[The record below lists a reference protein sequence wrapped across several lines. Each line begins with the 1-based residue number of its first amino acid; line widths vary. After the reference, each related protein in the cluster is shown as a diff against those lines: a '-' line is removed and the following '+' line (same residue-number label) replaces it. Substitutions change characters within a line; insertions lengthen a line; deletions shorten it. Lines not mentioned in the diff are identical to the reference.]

1 MITNSSLNVRSACAT
16 LEVSRDSFY
25 RWINKK
31 PTLDRDEGILTEI
44 REIAAEFSRYGY
56 RRVTKEL
63 QRRKVMVNHKRV
75 HRLMKGHSLLVK
87 RKRFTPKTTQS
98 NHDLPRYEN
107 LAKEAIITAPNQ
119 VWVSDITYIDLKDE
133 FLYLALIMDLY
144 SRKIVGWDLS
154 RNVDTDLT
162 LTALNNAVRLRG
174 MKSVKGCI
182 HHSDHGVQYLSG
194 AYMDKLKELEML
206 PSMGE
211 VGNSYDNAHAES
223 LNKTIKNEEVWINE
237 YETFEQAYMGIK
249 LFVQMYN
256 EKRLHS
262 SIGYVPPNEFEQQQ
276 INIRLVS

>member
-1 MITNSSLNVRSACAT
+1 MITNTSLPVRSACAT

-25 RWINKK
+25 RWKNKK
-31 PTLDRDEGILTEI
+31 PTSDKDETILTEI

-63 QRRKVMVNHKRV
+63 QRRKVKVNHKRV
-75 HRLMKGHSLLVK
+75 HRLMKRNFLLVK

-98 NHDLPRYEN
+98 NHNLPRYEN
-107 LAKEAIITAPNQ
+107 LAKEATITAPNQ
-119 VWVSDITYIDLKDE
+119 VWVSDITYIHLKDE

-154 RNVDTDLT
+154 RNVDTNLT

-174 MKSVKGCI
+174 MKNVKGGI
-182 HHSDHGVQYLSG
+182 HHSDHGVQYLSA
-194 AYMDKLKELEML
+194 AYIDKLKELEML

-237 YETFEQAYMGIK
+237 YDTFEQAYTGIK
-249 LFVQMYN
+249 LFVQIYN

-276 INIRLVS
+276 INMRLVS

>member
-1 MITNSSLNVRSACAT
+1 MITNSSLTVRSACAT

-25 RWINKK
+25 RWKNKK
-31 PTLDRDEGILTEI
+31 PTPSKDESVLAEI
-44 REIAAEFSRYGY
+44 RGIAAEFLRYGY

-98 NHDLPRYEN
+98 NHNLPRYEN
-107 LAKEAIITAPNQ
+107 LAKETVITAPNQ
-119 VWVSDITYIDLKDE
+119 VWVSDITYIHLKDE
-133 FLYLALIMDLY
+133 FIYLALIMDLY

-162 LTALNNAVRLRG
+162 LTALNNAIRTRG
-174 MKSVKGCI
+174 VKNVKGCI
-182 HHSDHGVQYLSG
+182 HHSDHGVQYLS
-194 AYMDKLKELEML
+194 ATYMDRLKEMKML

-237 YETFEQAYMGIK
+237 YDTFEQAYMGIK
-249 LFVQMYN
+249 LFVQIYN

-276 INIRLVS
+276 INMRLVS

>member
-1 MITNSSLNVRSACAT
+1 MITTSSLPVRSACAT

-25 RWINKK
+25 RWRNKK
-31 PTLDRDEGILTEI
+31 PTPDRDENVLTEI

-63 QRRKVMVNHKRV
+63 QRREVMVNHKRV
-75 HRLMKGHSLLVK
+75 HRLMKRHSLLVK

-98 NHDLPRYEN
+98 NHNLPRYEN
-107 LAKEAIITAPNQ
+107 LAKEAVITAPNK
-119 VWVSDITYIDLKDE
+119 VWVSDITYIHLKDE

-162 LTALNNAVRLRG
+162 LTALNNAVRVRG
-174 MKSVKGCI
+174 LKKVRRCI
-182 HHSDHGVQYLSG
+182 HHSDHGVQYLSV
-194 AYMDKLKELEML
+194 AYIERLTELEML

-237 YETFEQAYMGIK
+237 YETFEQAYTSIK

-276 INIRLVS
+276 INMRLVS